1 MFGEKCC
8 IMTECLPRV
17 CEQVKWIFILR
28 KKVRGLPNDRF
39 IWDEGKQRV
48 NIEKHGV
55 TFAEA
60 STVFDD
66 DNALYFDDP
75 AHSQDEDRFI
85 ILGYSERARMLLVCH
100 CYRNGDSLI
109 RIISARK
116 ANNKESELYGGAL

>member
-1 MFGEKCC
+1 M
-8 IMTECLPRV
+8 PD
-17 CEQVKWIFILR
+17 
-28 KKVRGLPNDRF
+28 DRF
-39 IWDEGKQRV
+39 IWDEEKQKT

-55 TFAEA
+55 TFGEA

-66 DNALYFDDP
+66 DDALYFVDP

-116 ANNKESELYGGAL
+116 ATNKESELYGGSL